1 MNKKDAYI
9 KRMQS
14 TALYLRENFNKAFEI
29 KKLEEVSSFSY
40 RNLQRIFKGYYKE
53 TIGAYIT
60 RLKIES
66 GAKMLL
72 YQNLTISQIAI
83 KVGYS
88 DLQAFSKAF
97 KKHFGISPQE
107 YKSKKED
114 ILTSIVKNTKVSMSF
129 YEERI
134 INLPE
139 QKVFYKTIM
148 ADYYSDKIEEVWDEL
163 HEEAVRLGV
172 NISTSESIGIIWDEP
187 LISEAIRCNYD
198 ACFTLPQ
205 SCDFKNK
212 FSIKTVPEQ
221 TYAVFTHYGSYGLL
235 QNTYDKIFGNW
246 ILNTQYEVSES
257 PFLELYKIN
266 SIHSDD
272 PKDYVTE
279 IYIPIK

>member
-1 MNKKDAYI
+1 MNKKDEYV

-14 TALYLRENFNKAFEI
+14 TALYLRENFNKNFEI
-29 KKLEEVSSFSY
+29 KKLEEVSNFSY

-72 YQNLTISQIAI
+72 YQNQTISQIAI
-83 KVGYS
+83 EVGYS

-114 ILTSIVKNTKVSMSF
+114 ILTSIVKNTKVAMSF

-134 INLPE
+134 INLSE

-148 ADYYSDKIEEVWDEL
+148 ADYYSDKIENVWDEL
-163 HEEAVRLGV
+163 HDEAIRLEM
-172 NISTSESIGIIWDEP
+172 NISESESIGIIWDEP

-205 SCDFKNK
+205 DCDFKNK
-212 FSIKTVPEQ
+212 FSIKILPEQ
-221 TYAVFTHYGSYGLL
+221 TYAVFTHYGSYASL
-235 QNTYDKIFGNW
+235 QKTYDKIFGNW
-246 ILNTQYEVSES
+246 ILSTKYEVSES

-266 SIHSDD
+266 SMHSDD

-279 IYIPIK
+279 IYIPVK